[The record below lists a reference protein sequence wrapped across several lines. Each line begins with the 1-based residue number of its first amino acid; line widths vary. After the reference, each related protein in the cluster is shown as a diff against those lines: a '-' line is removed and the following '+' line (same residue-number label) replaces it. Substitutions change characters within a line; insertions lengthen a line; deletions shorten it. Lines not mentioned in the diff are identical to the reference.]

1 MKKPFIQI
9 MMNSEN
15 DLMSDEMKHLILS
28 YMEAYTNGNH
38 AMAETYLHQIRQI
51 RELNNG
57 SKD

>member
-1 MKKPFIQI
+1 
-9 MMNSEN
+9 
-15 DLMSDEMKHLILS
+15 MSDEMKHLILS